1 MRLSG
6 IMLLDFALVAFG
18 YGLAV
23 SWPLR
28 PPKVRGSISVA
39 DVFRK
44 SLVFRWLFARSRRV
58 VARQVLLR
66 SPPPRSGS
74 AKLLLSFSL
83 LRVFRPSL
91 AACAIRFIFAVAR
104 LGVRDHSSKKR
115 GVVVCFPTVARVCD
129 LRTCFFVRTL
139 KTSLV
144 FIVCVVG
151 VRRGSRGFFVDFG
164 FRVACRSRF
173 ERKCAQCRW
182 LFSLRHVHARNPVSP
197 QFLVGGAVLVEASHA
212 LPLNLASHRESC
224 PERALR
230 PLCFPCLF
238 FFGCV
243 GEHELSVSV
252 FQNVFLFV
260 AFPWVHS
267 FPARRLPSS
276 LRPRDAASTPKLQ
289 ICTAVETS
297 PSVRPRTFF
306 VFCVSLGAC
315 GLVAVCACVAR
326 KQTSVS
332 LHFSVDPPKEARY
345 SVTAPSGVTP

>member
-44 SLVFRWLFARSRRV
+44 SLVFRWLFARSRRA

-115 GVVVCFPTVARVCD
+115 GVAVCFPTVAGVCD

-139 KTSLV
+139 TPFLV

-151 VRRGSRGFFVDFG
+151 ARRGSRGFFVDFG
-164 FRVACRSRF
+164 FRVACRSPF

-212 LPLNLASHRESC
+212 LPLNLASHQESSR
-224 PERALR
+224 ERALR
-230 PLCFPCLF
+230 PLCFPYLFSLVASVSTNFPFLF
-238 FFGCV
+238 FKMFFSSWLFRGFILFRPGVYRRHC
-243 GEHELSVSV
+243 GRATLLQR
-252 FQNVFLFV
+252 QNCKSTLPLKRRRRCDRALFL
-260 AFPWVHS
+260 
-267 FPARRLPSS
+267 
-276 LRPRDAASTPKLQ
+276 
-289 ICTAVETS
+289 
-297 PSVRPRTFF
+297 FF
-306 VFCVSLGAC
+306 VFLLA
-315 GLVAVCACVAR
+315 LAV
-326 KQTSVS
+326 
-332 LHFSVDPPKEARY
+332 
-345 SVTAPSGVTP
+345 